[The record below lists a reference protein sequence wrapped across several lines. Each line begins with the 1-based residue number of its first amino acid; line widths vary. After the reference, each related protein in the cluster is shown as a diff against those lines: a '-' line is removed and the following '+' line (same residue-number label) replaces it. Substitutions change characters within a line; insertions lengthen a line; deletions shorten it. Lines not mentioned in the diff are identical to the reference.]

1 MAPPSTRSVAVSA
14 TSTAARA
21 ATYVPATSGAAE
33 SRPQNPARPAGVHGL
48 ADERATASADI
59 PSNIARFG

>member
-1 MAPPSTRSVAVSA
+1 MVVSA

-21 ATYVPATSGAAE
+21 ATYVPATKGAAE
-33 SRPQNPARPAGVHGL
+33 SRPQKPARPPTCTGS
-48 ADERATASADI
+48 RAKAPTAASDI